1 MSKIRIHF
9 DDLCAFFTKYPER
22 LMVGMMPTEGD
33 GAEHRHEPHVVIR
46 QGGVVVREY
55 RGFDEVHGDISLRVS
70 PQALRSASAWARVPT
85 LFTSGYRYCF
95 RDISA
100 TSYIP

>member
-22 LMVGMMPTEGD
+22 LMVGMMATEGD
-33 GAEHRHEPHVVIR
+33 GAEHLHKPHVVIR

-55 RGFDEVHGDISLRVS
+55 RGFDEVRGDISLRVF
-70 PQALRSASAWARVPT
+70 PQRAPLRRHVTASDDDARKPFELSKV
-85 LFTSGYRYCF
+85 
-95 RDISA
+95 
-100 TSYIP
+100 

>member
-33 GAEHRHEPHVVIR
+33 GAEHRHEPHIVIR

-55 RGFDEVHGDISLRVS
+55 RGFDEVHGDISLRAF
-70 PQALRSASAWARVPT
+70 PQVAPLNRRVTASDDDVRKPFDLSKV
-85 LFTSGYRYCF
+85 
-95 RDISA
+95 
-100 TSYIP
+100 